1 MKKFISGLLAGVT
14 LASSIAFAATYVA
27 EDVTFKIFVNG
38 KEFTSA
44 PAVALNGSTYL
55 PLKAVG
61 DALGVAVKWNSDL
74 GQVEVGNSAPLAE
87 NNQYSRTN
95 PAPINTIQTYSKN
108 DDWYKEDN
116 YSAAVRV
123 LEVVRGEKAWTEIK
137 KDNMFN
143 EEPKDGYEY
152 VLAKVAVS
160 ILSKEEDGTVNA
172 STYDFK
178 FYSGNNEEYEQ
189 VFVVKK
195 DSLST
200 NLFPGGNAE
209 GYVVGLVK
217 KDDPAPKMV
226 YQIEYNGTGGIWFDL
241 K

>member
-1 MKKFISGLLAGVT
+1 MKKFVSGLLAGVT

-61 DALGVAVKWNSDL
+61 DALGVVVKWNSEL
-74 GQVEVGNSAPLAE
+74 GQVEVGNSAPVAE
-87 NNQYSRTN
+87 KNQYSRTN
-95 PAPINTIQTYSKN
+95 PAPINTVQTYLKN

-116 YSAAVRV
+116 YSATVRV
-123 LEVVRGEKAWTEIK
+123 LEVTRGKNAWAEIK

-143 EEPKDGYEY
+143 AEPKEGYEY

-160 ILSKEEDGTVNA
+160 LLSKEEDGTVKANA
-172 STYDFK
+172 YNFK

-189 VFVVKK
+189 VFVVKNGLL
-195 DSLST
+195 DT
-200 NLFPGGNAE
+200 DLFPGGNAE
-209 GYVVGLVK
+209 GYIVGLVK